1 MYLGLQQPA
10 ACWPPAPA
18 ATEGPA
24 PPPWRRSCLGA
35 RVTPG
40 VWARPSYVPLPEFVR
55 QMITR
60 APRERHD
67 GPRGILTRRADV
79 ARAVD
84 DKQVPDVMRLLKL
97 VQHRGLGIV
106 AHARRAQLVDRPP
119 LREHFLV
126 RPHNLD
132 PGRLEHFAARRDH
145 VLGHLALVVREVIV
159 EAQHRDPPGVLRLGI
174 QVDVA
179 LVARQDFAE
188 GPHTDEC
195 PGMIAHAPFE
205 LAAEARRV
213 HDVRREHGMA
223 AVPLV
228 AVASDEPGLAVL
240 QVPEAGDVEPSR
252 PAVIEGVRLAHELL
266 DQPGN
271 ARTHHVLAEVVTDL
285 PARVAEA
292 AGMLGGT

>member
-1 MYLGLQQPA
+1 
-10 ACWPPAPA
+10 
-18 ATEGPA
+18 
-24 PPPWRRSCLGA
+24 
-35 RVTPG
+35 
-40 VWARPSYVPLPEFVR
+40 
-55 QMITR
+55 MITR
-60 APRERHD
+60 APRQRHD

-84 DKQVPDVMRLLKL
+84 DKQVPDVVRLLKL

-119 LREHFLV
+119 LREPFLV

-132 PGRLEHFAARRDH
+132 PGRLEHFAAGRDH

-195 PGMIAHAPFE
+195 HSPGARAAAVAAYIDGRLAQSLEPDWQAKWRSGLQAVDDLSRELNAKPF
-205 LAAEARRV
+205 LEATPDQRV
-213 HDVRREHGMA
+213 AVLTQMA
-223 AVPLV
+223 A
-228 AVASDEPGLAVL
+228 G
-240 QVPEAGDVEPSR
+240 EADPKT
-252 PAVIEGVRLAHELL
+252 AHERFFGELKGWTARGYYTSKIGIHL
-266 DQPGN
+266 DQEYKGN
-271 ARTHHVLAEVVTDL
+271 VYQRGGF
-285 PARVAEA
+285 
-292 AGMLGGT
+292 AGYDAK